1 MCRNGVG
8 KRVTASSGGH
18 REAVSSTATK
28 GMSENGVTG
37 RHGEASR
44 ANSLPLHGLQKDEN
58 NRLSKSTLSSRFG
71 AVSHVSSELERMIR
85 AICREE
91 LLKYGK
97 FHVHDEKENVVYKQ
111 VRNMMKDCQVQK
123 VDNMDET
130 RNVDV
135 PENRESRTGTT
146 KCYSPDKVDSS
157 KRAEVDVEQDN
168 ERIVKKNKVY
178 SNAID
183 VENDEEFRWYAE
195 GLNKRVQQS
204 NGKNRRATLEHGKD
218 EMNVPAQMLFGE
230 DSVSAQLL
238 LDKGAQRSFVSQKLY
253 NDKLVGRTNKYRSFV
268 RMYGVGGQE
277 LATSGEVE
285 LDIQIGDDIVR
296 QKFIIADIKE
306 EGILGFDFCKN
317 HQAEWRWKDNQLKL
331 GGELETD
338 DSSSIPGRVARITLK
353 QLTVTP
359 SKSEI
364 VTSGILEHAKDCEE
378 MGLIQ
383 PQSHFLETHQIGVA
397 AVLARERRKQCAY
410 AIDKHTRS
418 NSNPSQEHSGSYV
431 CTGGHIAV
439 FYWMPFIDI

>member
-1 MCRNGVG
+1 M
-8 KRVTASSGGH
+8 
-18 REAVSSTATK
+18 SSTATK

-58 NRLSKSTLSSRFG
+58 NELNKSTLNSRVD
-71 AVSHVSSELERMIR
+71 AVSHVSSELEWMIR

-135 PENRESRTGTT
+135 LENRESRTGTT

-183 VENDEEFRWYAE
+183 VENDEEFRWYAGE
-195 GLNKRVQQS
+195 LNKRVQQS
-204 NGKNRRATLEHGKD
+204 NGKNRKATLEHGKD

-238 LDKGAQRSFVSQKLY
+238 LDTGAQRSFVSQKLY
-253 NDKLVGRTNKYRSFV
+253 NDKLVGRTNKYRNFV

-306 EGILGFDFCKN
+306 EGILEFDFCKN

-331 GGELETD
+331 GGKLEED

-353 QLTVTP
+353 QLKSYSIQKRD
-359 SKSEI
+359 SKQ
-364 VTSGILEHAKDCEE
+364 L
-378 MGLIQ
+378 
-383 PQSHFLETHQIGVA
+383 
-397 AVLARERRKQCAY
+397 
-410 AIDKHTRS
+410 
-418 NSNPSQEHSGSYV
+418 
-431 CTGGHIAV
+431 V
-439 FYWMPFIDI
+439 F

>member
-1 MCRNGVG
+1 M
-8 KRVTASSGGH
+8 
-18 REAVSSTATK
+18 SSTATK

-58 NRLSKSTLSSRFG
+58 NELSKSTLSSRAD
-71 AVSHVSSELERMIR
+71 AVSHVSSELEWMIR
-85 AICREE
+85 TICREE

-135 PENRESRTGTT
+135 PENKESRTGTT

-183 VENDEEFRWYAE
+183 VENDEEFRWYAGE
-195 GLNKRVQQS
+195 LNKRVQQS
-204 NGKNRRATLEHGKD
+204 NGKNRKATLEHGKD

-238 LDKGAQRSFVSQKLY
+238 LDTGAQRSFVSQKLY

-277 LATSGEVE
+277 LTTSGEVE

-331 GGELETD
+331 GGELEED
-338 DSSSIPGRVARITLK
+338 DSSSIPGRVARITVK
-353 QLTVTP
+353 QLTVIP

-364 VTSGILEHAKDCEE
+364 VTSYSRTCQRL
-378 MGLIQ
+378 
-383 PQSHFLETHQIGVA
+383 
-397 AVLARERRKQCAY
+397 
-410 AIDKHTRS
+410 
-418 NSNPSQEHSGSYV
+418 
-431 CTGGHIAV
+431 
-439 FYWMPFIDI
+439 

>member
-1 MCRNGVG
+1 ML
-8 KRVTASSGGH
+8 
-18 REAVSSTATK
+18 
-28 GMSENGVTG
+28 ENGVMG

-58 NRLSKSTLSSRFG
+58 NELSKSTLSSRVD
-71 AVSHVSSELERMIR
+71 AVSHVSIELEWMIR

-97 FHVHDEKENVVYKQ
+97 FHVHDEKVNVVYRQ
-111 VRNMMKDCQVQK
+111 VRNLMKDCQIQK

-135 PENRESRTGTT
+135 PENRERRTGTT
-146 KCYSPDKVDSS
+146 ICYSPDKVDSS
-157 KRAEVDVEQDN
+157 KRAELDVEQDN

-178 SNAID
+178 SNAIA
-183 VENDEEFRWYAE
+183 VENDEEVRWYAE
-195 GLNKRVQQS
+195 ELNKRVQQS
-204 NGKNRRATLEHGKD
+204 NGKNRKATLEQGKD
-218 EMNVPAQMLFGE
+218 EMNVPAQILFGE

-238 LDKGAQRSFVSQKLY
+238 LDTGAQRSFVSQKLY
-253 NDKLVGRTNKYRSFV
+253 NDKLVGHTNKYRSFV

-331 GGELETD
+331 GGELEED
-338 DSSSIPGRVARITLK
+338 DSSSIYQGEWPEL
-353 QLTVTP
+353 P
-359 SKSEI
+359 S
-364 VTSGILEHAKDCEE
+364 
-378 MGLIQ
+378 
-383 PQSHFLETHQIGVA
+383 
-397 AVLARERRKQCAY
+397 
-410 AIDKHTRS
+410 S
-418 NSNPSQEHSGSYV
+418 N
-431 CTGGHIAV
+431 
-439 FYWMPFIDI
+439 